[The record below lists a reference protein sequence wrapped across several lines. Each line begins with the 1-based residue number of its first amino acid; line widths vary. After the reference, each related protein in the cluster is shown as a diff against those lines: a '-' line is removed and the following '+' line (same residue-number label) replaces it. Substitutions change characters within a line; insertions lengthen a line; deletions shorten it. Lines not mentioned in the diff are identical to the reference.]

1 MACKAKVLII
11 VMIFVFIDVLQA
23 ADTHRER
30 RQASE
35 AVQVPTDND
44 TGFDILLEDSPS
56 ARFGLVKKLGGKFI
70 DILKNLQEK

>member
-23 ADTHRER
+23 ANIHRER
-30 RQASE
+30 RDASE
-35 AVQVPTDND
+35 AVQVPTDSD
-44 TGFDILLEDSPS
+44 TGLDILLEDSPS
-56 ARFGLVKKLGGKFI
+56 AHFGLAKKLGAKFI